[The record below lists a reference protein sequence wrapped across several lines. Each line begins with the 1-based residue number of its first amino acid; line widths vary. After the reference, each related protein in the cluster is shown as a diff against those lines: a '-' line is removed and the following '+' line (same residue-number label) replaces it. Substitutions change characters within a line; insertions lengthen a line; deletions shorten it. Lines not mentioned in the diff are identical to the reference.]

1 MDPVIEVR
9 NLRVFYWTKRGYVRA
24 VDDVN
29 LEIREGEALGLVGES
44 GCGKSTLGR
53 AILGVLPR
61 QTMVRGEILYRM
73 PAKERA
79 EMEGL
84 ESEVIE
90 RLDGGVEPSQL
101 EILDAQSIADIS
113 EDLRKD
119 GGNRELLE
127 DLTRLLELKRSYDI
141 TTFPKET
148 VRRLRGEK
156 LVLIFQDPMSRL
168 DPLMTVRDHFLEL
181 VKAHQ
186 RVNDEEAQT
195 RAVQALSSVGIAPT
209 RLRNYPHEFSGG
221 MRQRIMIAM
230 ALVMNPDILIADEPT
245 TSLDVLVEAQ
255 ILRLIEGLKLTRQ
268 MALFLITHNLGI
280 VAETCD
286 RVAVM
291 YAGKVVEV
299 AEASRLFSSPKHPYT
314 EGLLSSIIHLK
325 TTQLSS
331 IRGAPPDLLH
341 PPEGCRFHPRCP
353 HVMDICR
360 GEVPNAFEVEG
371 SRVACFLYGDGG
383 E

>member
-1 MDPVIEVR
+1 MEPVIEVR
-9 NLRVFYWTKRGYVRA
+9 NLRVFYGTKRGYIRA

-61 QTMVRGEILYRM
+61 QTMVRGEILYHM
-73 PAKERA
+73 PAAERA

-84 ESEVIE
+84 ESNLIE
-90 RLDGGVEPSQL
+90 RLDGGVEPARL
-101 EILDAQSIADIS
+101 EILDARAVSEIR

-119 GGNRELLE
+119 GGHRDVVE
-127 DLTRLLELKRSYDI
+127 DLTRLLELKRSFDI
-141 TTFPKET
+141 TTFPREAI
-148 VRRLRGEK
+148 RRLRGEK

-181 VKAHQ
+181 VKAHEKIGI
-186 RVNDEEAQT
+186 EEAQA
-195 RAVQALSSVGIAPT
+195 RAVRALSSVGIAPT

-230 ALVMNPDILIADEPT
+230 ALVMNPDMLIADEPT

-255 ILRLIEGLKLTRQ
+255 ILKLIEDLKLTRQ
-268 MALFLITHNLGI
+268 MALLLITHNLGI

-291 YAGKVVEV
+291 YAGKVVEI
-299 AEASRLFSSPKHPYT
+299 AEASSLFKDPKHPYT

-331 IRGAPPDLLH
+331 IGGSPPDLLH
-341 PPEGCRFHPRCP
+341 PPTGCRFHPRCP
-353 HVMDICR
+353 HVMEICR
-360 GEVPNAFEVEG
+360 TEVPAAFEAGG
-371 SRVACFLYGDGG
+371 SKVACFLYGEGS